1 MTQRLP
7 HVLFLL
13 VLMMLVTGCNFHPTL
28 DTSSDEK
35 FRSSI
40 KMLTKDLS
48 QAEHQK
54 FESCMAILIT
64 DGRTTNLPEGKL
76 ENLFILSVSPFMK
89 FNDKLVALH
98 GMTADQIIEQSKVV
112 RAKYEFNRLTKRKD
126 RLIEYIAHLEQKRE
140 DAAKEELRKQREAE
154 EEKQLL
160 AEEKEIRK
168 QLAVVNEK
176 ITYKKKSK
184 YWDMATYSCKIV
196 NKGPLPI
203 SSYYIKFPA
212 QQPTSSNHKTITYK
226 TVNQYD
232 LNFQQEDSFEVTF
245 DFTYSPTSSGKI
257 KKINMLPIEIIK
269 ATSKKY
275 DDFKKNKHRSFSL
288 FSSTFS
294 QYDEKKLV
302 NSHNE
307 LEQVETKLKKFSK
320 HK

>member
-7 HVLFLL
+7 HALFVL
-13 VLMMLVTGCNFHPTL
+13 VLMVLVTGCNFHPTL

-40 KMLTKDLS
+40 KMLTEDLS

-64 DGRTTNLPEGKL
+64 DGRTTKLPEGKL

-112 RAKYEFNRLTKRKD
+112 REKYEFNRLTKRKN
-126 RLIEYIAHLEQKRE
+126 RLLEYIAHLEQTKKE
-140 DAAKEELRKQREAE
+140 AAKEKLRKQSEAE
-154 EEKQLL
+154 EEKKLL
-160 AEEKEIRK
+160 ADEKKISK
-168 QLAVVNEK
+168 QLAIVNEK

-203 SSYYIKFPA
+203 SSYYIKFSA

-232 LNFQQEDSFEVTF
+232 LNFQQEDSFEVTL
-245 DFTYSPTSSGKI
+245 DFTYSPTPSGKI
-257 KKINMLPIEIIK
+257 KKISMLPIEIVK

-275 DDFKKNKHRSFSL
+275 DDFKKNKYRSFSL
-288 FSSTFS
+288 LSSTFS
-294 QYDEKKLV
+294 QYDEKNLI
-302 NSHNE
+302 NSRNE
-307 LEQVETKLKKFSK
+307 LEQVETKLQKISK
-320 HK
+320 QK